1 MEYAKCL
8 VELDEILNYLSV
20 ENLEK
25 IPIEIR
31 NSIKEYKDKEY
42 IWKYD
47 ETKELKEQKLDRKT
61 IAMLSY
67 LNMEYLLNKEQKEY
81 MQNLHKLNEQKIEKE
96 KQEKYNPDSLFKNRK
111 SDTIQ
116 EIETINENVA
126 MVEYKESVY
135 KKFLNKIKMLF
146 RKSK

>member
-1 MEYAKCL
+1 MEYTKCL
-8 VELDEILNYLSV
+8 VELDEILNFLSV
-20 ENLEK
+20 ENLK
-25 IPIEIR
+25 KTPLEIR
-31 NSIKEYKDKEY
+31 NSIKEHKDKKC

-81 MQNLHKLNEQKIEKE
+81 MQNLHKLNEQKFEKE
-96 KQEKYNPDSLFKNRK
+96 KQEKYNTENLFKNRTTN
-111 SDTIQ
+111 TIPKT
-116 EIETINENVA
+116 EISNENVA
-126 MVEYKESVY
+126 MVEYKESVF

>member
-1 MEYAKCL
+1 MEYTKCL

-31 NSIKEYKDKEY
+31 NSINEHKDKEY

-47 ETKELKEQKLDRKT
+47 ETKELKEQELDRKT

-67 LNMEYLLNKEQKEY
+67 LNMEYFLNEEQKEF
-81 MQNLHKLNEQKIEKE
+81 MQNLHNLNEQKREKE
-96 KQEKYNPDSLFKNRK
+96 KQEKYNPDNLYKNRT
-111 SDTIQ
+111 STTIQ
-116 EIETINENVA
+116 ETINENVA
-126 MVEYKESVY
+126 MVEYKESVF
-135 KKFLNKIKMLF
+135 KKFLNKIKILF
-146 RKSK
+146 KKNK

>member
-1 MEYAKCL
+1 MEYTKCL

-31 NSIKEYKDKEY
+31 NSINEHKDKEY

-47 ETKELKEQKLDRKT
+47 ETKELKEQELDRKT

-67 LNMEYLLNKEQKEY
+67 LNMEYFLNEEQKEF
-81 MQNLHKLNEQKIEKE
+81 MQNLHNLNEQKREKE
-96 KQEKYNPDSLFKNRK
+96 KQEKYNPDNLYKNRT
-111 SDTIQ
+111 STTIQ
-116 EIETINENVA
+116 ETINENVA
-126 MVEYKESVY
+126 MVEYKESVF

>member
-1 MEYAKCL
+1 MEYTKCL
-8 VELDEILNYLSV
+8 VELDEILNYLLL

-25 IPIEIR
+25 IPLEIR
-31 NSIKEYKDKEY
+31 NSIKEHKDKEY

-96 KQEKYNPDSLFKNRK
+96 KQKKYNPDSLFKNRK

-126 MVEYKESVY
+126 MVEYKESVF
-135 KKFLNKIKMLF
+135 KRFWNKIKKVFF
-146 RKSK
+146 RK

>member
-1 MEYAKCL
+1 MEYTKCL

-25 IPIEIR
+25 IPYEIR
-31 NSIKEYKDKEY
+31 KSIKEQKDKEY

-67 LNMEYLLNKEQKEY
+67 LNMEYLLNDEQKQFME
-81 MQNLHKLNEQKIEKE
+81 NLHRINEQNIEKE
-96 KQEKYNPDSLFKNRK
+96 KLDKFNPDEIFKRK
-111 SDTIQ
+111 EQ
-116 EIETINENVA
+116 LEAINNEVISEDVA
-126 MVEYKESVY
+126 MVEYKESVF

-146 RKSK
+146 RKSE